1 MLIQN
6 EFTVAAPVDFLWSY
20 LLDVEKIAPCMP
32 GAELTEIV
40 DDHNWKGKLN
50 AKFGPVSMSFA
61 GTVTIESRDDAA
73 HRVVL
78 SAKGMEQ
85 KGKGAANA
93 KVTSWLEPGP
103 TDGVTTVKM
112 EADITLTGAA
122 AQLSRGLLPE
132 ISKKLTQNFADCLQ
146 ESMAAEQTTREGDA
160 AEVAAAASAEGTDR
174 PRQAGGRQAG
184 RWHRTRDLGDL
195 VDHRQ
200 LLPQALRAETQVVV
214 P

>member
-1 MLIQN
+1 
-6 EFTVAAPVDFLWSY
+6 
-20 LLDVEKIAPCMP
+20 
-32 GAELTEIV
+32 
-40 DDHNWKGKLN
+40 
-50 AKFGPVSMSFA
+50 MSFA

-132 ISKKLTQNFADCLQ
+132 ISKKLTQHVRRLPAGVDGRGADRRAKAMRRPPRQ
-146 ESMAAEQTTREGDA
+146 RR
-160 AEVAAAASAEGTDR
+160 AAAAAPASPVVAK
-174 PRQAGGRQAG
+174 PVGGIG
-184 RWHRTRDLGDL
+184 LGHRGDL
-195 VDHRQ
+195 VDHRE
-200 LLPQALRAETQVVV
+200 LLPQALRAQAQVVV
-214 P
+214 R

>member
-6 EFTVAAPVDFLWSY
+6 EFTVAAPIDFLWSY

-61 GTVTIESRDDAA
+61 GTVTIESRDDTA

-160 AEVAAAASAEGTDR
+160 AAAATAGAGAAAAPASPVVAK
-174 PRQAGGRQAG
+174 PVGGIG
-184 RWHRTRDLGDL
+184 LGIAAIWSIIANFFRKL
-195 VDHRQ
+195 FG
-200 LLPQALRAETQVVV
+200 LKPKS
-214 P
+214 